1 MVEVSAAL
9 VKELRGRTGA
19 GMMNCKKAL
28 TESNGD
34 LDAAADWLRT
44 KGLAAAAQ
52 RAARVAAEGLIGVA
66 ASDSAAAMVEVNSET
81 DFVARN
87 ELMQGLVRT
96 LANLALQCQQSESSA
111 PTREDLLAAEY
122 PEAGRSVADQI
133 THLVATIGEN
143 IALRRVASLS
153 VTPGCVATY
162 VHGAL
167 VPGLGRIGVLVAL
180 KSSAGG
186 DELAAFG
193 RQLAMHI
200 AAANPQAVTAADI
213 DPQLVERERAVLAA
227 QAADSGKD
235 AAIVQQMV
243 EGRLRKYYEEVA
255 LMEQT
260 YVIDGERKVSKVV
273 EAVAQTV
280 GASVELVGFTRYA
293 LGEGI
298 ERMEA
303 DFASD
308 VAAQSGA

>member
-19 GMMNCKKAL
+19 GMMDCKKAL

-34 LDAAADWLRT
+34 LDFAADWLRT
-44 KGLAAAAQ
+44 KGLAAAAR
-52 RAARVAAEGLIGVA
+52 RAGRVAAEGLIGIA
-66 ASDSAAAMVEVNSET
+66 ASASAAAMVEVNSET

-96 LANLALQCQQSESSA
+96 LANLALQWQQTEASA

-122 PEAGRSVADQI
+122 PDAGRSVADQI
-133 THLVATIGEN
+133 THLVATSGEN
-143 IALRRVASLS
+143 IALRRVGGLS
-153 VTPGCVATY
+153 VTPGHVATY

-180 KSSAGG
+180 KTSGSG

-200 AAANPQAVTAADI
+200 AAANPQAITAADL
-213 DPQLVERERAVLAA
+213 DPELVERERAVLAA
-227 QAADSGKD
+227 QAAESGKD
-235 AAIVQQMV
+235 AAIVQHMV
-243 EGRLRKYYEEVA
+243 EGRLRKYYEEVV

-260 YVIDGERKVSKVV
+260 FVVDGESKVSKVV
-273 EAVAQTV
+273 ETMAQTV
-280 GASVELVGFTRYA
+280 GTSVELAGFTRYA

-298 ERMEA
+298 EREET

-308 VAAQSGA
+308 VAAQSGG